1 MTIVRGFLGW
11 WAGTK
16 PMDIITGLVSL
27 LSIGIALVAFV
38 KADEAS
44 NQQAEAAAP
53 VLAPGTPPS
62 ERGKH
67 ILVTTEYAEVR
78 KRADRLFLDRSTG
91 RLVIPIR
98 NGGIG
103 IAMAIG
109 LPVIVADCREEPAIL
124 PDTTVL
130 PPLGTYVVP
139 SGNADQLAYIE
150 PKGRAGGAV
159 PGRPKLWFSFD
170 YRRFGKITPA
180 VSDRASLLLWYTDGA
195 QRKLRWTC
203 VSYLPAGHNSRGQ
216 TEWGVYDQYFGTR
229 QMVPVEA
236 NTQ

>member
-1 MTIVRGFLGW
+1 MLRRFIGW
-11 WAGTK
+11 WAGTR
-16 PMDIITGLVSL
+16 PTDIVAALISL

-38 KADEAS
+38 KSDEAS

-53 VLAPGTPPS
+53 ILAPGTPPS

-67 ILVTTEYAEVR
+67 IIVTTEYAEVH
-78 KRADRLFLDRSTG
+78 KRADRLFLDRSAG
-91 RLVIPIR
+91 RLVVPIR

-103 IAMAIG
+103 IAMTIG
-109 LPVIVADCREEPAIL
+109 LPVVVADCREEPAML
-124 PDTTVL
+124 LNTTVS

-139 SGNADQLAYIE
+139 SGNADQLAYVE
-150 PKGRAGGAV
+150 PKDRAGGAV
-159 PGRPKLWFSFD
+159 PGRPKLWFSFN
-170 YRRFGKITPA
+170 YRRFGKIMPA
-180 VSDRASLLLWYTDGA
+180 DSDRANLLLWYTDGA

-203 VSYLPAGHNSRGQ
+203 VSYLPAGHNLHGE

-236 NTQ
+236 STH